1 MKAYRRWI
9 LFLLVLLTAGL
20 ALLFFGLRA
29 YNREFRTPRGVKT
42 AIVRCIP
49 PEFVA

>member
-1 MKAYRRWI
+1 MKAYRRWMM
-9 LFLLVLLTAGL
+9 FLLLLLVAGL

-29 YNREFRTPRGVKT
+29 YNREFRPPWGSKT

-49 PEFVA
+49 RDFVA